1 MYRVF
6 AFAIIVIKQYIDWMI
21 PDPFKYEMKKNPPK
35 AETPAMPAQS
45 AKAFIEGLPLD
56 ALCDIALERLSEA
69 LQMAN
74 PATDASLI
82 LKIYAELKDRKDGKP
97 GQQVTID
104 QNLNVVTVNAQIS
117 FIKPDMVLAGQSISG
132 NEVQVIEN

>member
-1 MYRVF
+1 
-6 AFAIIVIKQYIDWMI
+6 MI

-35 AETPAMPAQS
+35 AETPAWPAQS

-82 LKIYAELKDRKDGKP
+82 LKIYSELKDRKDGKP
-97 GQQVTID
+97 GQQVTIA

-117 FIKPDMVLAGQSISG
+117 FVKPDMVLAGQSISG
-132 NEVQVIEN
+132 NDVQVIDN